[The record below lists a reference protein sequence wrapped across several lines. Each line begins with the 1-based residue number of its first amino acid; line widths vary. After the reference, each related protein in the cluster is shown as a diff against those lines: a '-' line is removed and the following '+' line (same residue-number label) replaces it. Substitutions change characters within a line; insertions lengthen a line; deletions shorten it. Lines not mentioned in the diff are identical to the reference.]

1 VTITGTNF
9 SGASA
14 VSFGVTAATS
24 FTVNSATQI
33 SAVTPAG
40 SAGAVNVNVTT
51 AGGTVTDVG
60 AYTYAAAP
68 TITSFTPTSGPSG
81 STVTI
86 TGTNFIGTTQV
97 EVGIPVTSFTVVS
110 STEIQAVIAPLTAQ
124 GVGIAVITP
133 AGEAVDYTFTYTN

>member
-1 VTITGTNF
+1 
-9 SGASA
+9 
-14 VSFGVTAATS
+14 
-24 FTVNSATQI
+24 
-33 SAVTPAG
+33 
-40 SAGAVNVNVTT
+40 
-51 AGGTVTDVG
+51 
-60 AYTYAAAP
+60 
-68 TITSFTPTSGPSG
+68 
-81 STVTI
+81 VTI